1 MSILLS
7 SLELAN
13 LQVEVVL
20 KESWSRF
27 EVILEYF
34 LSSLEVVDLQVFL
47 IVLIAGILE
56 VLILE
61 NLFKDLSMSVNFPLS
76 ERILAYG

>member
-1 MSILLS
+1 M
-7 SLELAN
+7 
-13 LQVEVVL
+13 
-20 KESWSRF
+20 
-27 EVILEYF
+27 
-34 LSSLEVVDLQVFL
+34 QVFL

-61 NLFKDLSMSVNFPLS
+61 NLFKDLSMSVNFTLS